1 MPNLDANLLEAL
13 PPTLKKLLRD
23 FAKHPTERN
32 TCYASGYILG
42 MLDFDNLTREHY
54 TYLLSLINKVEG
66 DAPLAR
72 ELFIILKEQ

>member
-1 MPNLDANLLEAL
+1 MPNLDINLLEAL

-32 TCYASGYILG
+32 TCYTSGYI
-42 MLDFDNLTREHY
+42 MAMHDFGNLTHDHY
-54 TYLLSLINKVEG
+54 THLLALINKVEA

-72 ELFIILKEQ
+72 ELFIILEK